1 MGTGHNGGKGMEL
14 SKKKQIINMKMVLT
28 LVFVLITVTNVS
40 AQVSDVCI
48 VYFTGDVCG
57 DDCKL
62 TDSFMD
68 GLINEYTENLV
79 AIKYNIDLSQE
90 NKNIFE
96 AYRRTYGIPSEVP
109 LVLFGKSDYIS
120 GMYNIFRNAEPRIYN
135 FISANGTNCPLD
147 SGYVP
152 PDEVNL
158 DMLPGNPELYESETE
173 EIPEEDED
181 GFGGE
186 DEKKTNET
194 PPVDLG
200 DIERVFKGDQFFLV
214 LLIIVVALTAG
225 FLIILVKKR

>member
-1 MGTGHNGGKGMEL
+1 MGACNDGGKGMEL
-14 SKKKQIINMKMVLT
+14 SKKRQIVNMKIFLI
-28 LVFVLITVTNVS
+28 LFFVLIMATNVS

-48 VYFTGDVCG
+48 VYFTGESCG
-57 DDCKL
+57 DDCRL

-90 NKNIFE
+90 NKNIFG

-109 LVLFGKSDYIS
+109 LVLFGKGEYIS
-120 GMYNIFRNAEPRIYN
+120 GMYNIFRNVEPRIYN
-135 FISANGTNCPLD
+135 LISANGTNCPLD

-152 PDEVNL
+152 PGEVNL
-158 DMLPGNPELYESETE
+158 DMLPGDPELYESENG
-173 EIPEEDED
+173 EIPED
-181 GFGGE
+181 GGE
-186 DEKKTNET
+186 DLEGGDEKTNET

-200 DIERVFKGDQFFLV
+200 DFEKVFKGDQLFLF
-214 LLIIVVALTAG
+214 LLIIVVVLTAG